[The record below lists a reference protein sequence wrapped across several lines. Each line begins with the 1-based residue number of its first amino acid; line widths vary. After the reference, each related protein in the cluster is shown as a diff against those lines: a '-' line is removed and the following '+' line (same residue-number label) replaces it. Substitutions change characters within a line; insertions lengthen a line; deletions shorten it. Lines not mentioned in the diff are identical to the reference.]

1 MQAFTTHSVSL
12 ESVQYTQKAQMA
24 LQTNFSHLKG
34 RERQFLLL
42 LMREDNISR
51 QACARLITK
60 VDLLSLA
67 NQGYIQVQGLSIAN
81 ASNDDKVSAE
91 TQVSFSSLSKQ
102 LANSQRDKKIQAIEP
117 HQFYELP
124 DPILQLAAGK
134 F

>member
-1 MQAFTTHSVSL
+1 MKAFTTHSILL

-51 QACARLITK
+51 QACERLIAK

-81 ASNDDKVSAE
+81 ASNDDKVSDNS
-91 TQVSFSSLSKQ
+91 QVSLPSSSKQ
-102 LANSQRDKKIQAIEP
+102 LANSKRVSKTQAVEP
-117 HQFYELP
+117 HQSYELP
-124 DPILQLAAGK
+124 DPILQLAAGQ